1 MFQYRVT
8 KYNPAHR
15 DADGTYR
22 RDEWS
27 SVSDIGRIFDG
38 APLTETEYLR
48 VESAYITV
56 ALEFLR
62 ESKVTSLVVSGLE
75 NYGEAALPFDEG
87 TRLSI
92 EQAGAMLGALLQEQF
107 WCKLEGA
114 SSFIH
119 VGYDYYMY
127 LGVPAACPKA
137 AELAV
142 SLGLFVEPFQS
153 PYSAV
158 AAA

>member
-8 KYNPAHR
+8 KYNPADR
-15 DADGTYR
+15 DAHGAYT
-22 RDEWS
+22 RDEWN
-27 SVSDIGRIFDG
+27 SVNDVGRAFDG
-38 APLTETEYLR
+38 VPLTETEYLR

-62 ESKVTSLVVSGLE
+62 ESKVTSLAVSGLE
-75 NYGEAALPFDEG
+75 NHDEAALPFDEG
-87 TRLSI
+87 TRLSVG
-92 EQAGAMLGALLQEQF
+92 QVGAMLGGLLQERF

-127 LGVPAACPKA
+127 VGVPVACPKA

-142 SLGLFVEPFQS
+142 SIGLFVEPFQS